1 MSRREELEHSIAA
14 LEAQRPLLG
23 DAVVGLALEALRKE
37 LAALEPPA
45 TSPDPGAVLR
55 RLVPQTYVERLLATQ
70 GQAQPERRLVTIL
83 FSDVKGSTAMAET
96 LDPEEVLEIMNGAF
110 EFLIPP
116 ITRHEGTLARLMGD
130 AILAFF
136 GAPLAH
142 ENDPERA
149 VRAALE
155 IIAGAQEYAAHL
167 ETERGIRG
175 FNVRVGI
182 NTGLVVVGEAGS
194 DLRVEYTAMGDAI
207 NLAARM
213 EQSAPVGGIL
223 ITQATYRLVQ
233 GLFEMTPQA
242 PLTVKGKS
250 QPIQTYII
258 HGARTHTA
266 LDERRGIEGIA
277 VPMIGRDAELACLRE
292 AWQVTQNGAFQSITV
307 SGDAGV
313 GKSRL
318 LFEFQRWMREQIPAP
333 LILKGRAVPETL
345 STPYGILR
353 DLFARHLDIRDSD
366 SAEVLQQKIAAGFAP
381 HLPPERAHVVGY
393 LLGFDLA
400 TAPGVQKLT
409 GSQALAGQAQAD
421 LLLTFRA
428 LSASQP
434 LALLFDDLHWADAA
448 SLDFIVRLR
457 EALAECRLLLIGLT
471 RPTLYEH
478 RPEWVQESGSAR
490 LDLASL
496 SVEASQTLVE
506 KLLQKVHALPEDLR
520 SLIVKQAEGNPFY
533 IEELIKMLMDEG
545 VITRA
550 EDGWRVETPRLE
562 QLKVP
567 ATLTGVLQARIDGL
581 PNAEKE
587 LLQQASVAGRD
598 FWDALLLELNPVEQ
612 QALARLLDSV
622 QRRELVFRH
631 AHSSFGDTDEYRFK
645 HIILRDVVYETVL
658 LKLRRRYHEA
668 TARWLEAHSGARVG
682 EHAASIAEHY
692 AQAGNAAQAGA
703 WFLKAGKVA
712 QNISAY
718 REAEATYRRAL
729 EFIAPAER
737 GSAHIAH
744 GQVLEKL
751 TRYDEAVQALETG
764 IALAREHS
772 PAQAAEGLTELSWIN
787 TLRGNHQAAFAHAT
801 EAFSLARGDSDRR
814 ELARARMR
822 YCSAHPDYE
831 ATDMLACF
839 EEVLADFT
847 AAGDLHGEATCLL
860 NIGNIYLDGLNQHEN
875 AAIYYRRSQELYR
888 EQGNRW
894 GLENCLMNLG
904 ITISQQ
910 GDQQSAIQ
918 CYHEARQLAQE
929 IDDGEGLAL
938 GEHNTANAYFRL
950 SEFNSATVHYVHS
963 FDLSLKLG
971 LLPLALI
978 NLTNLAETTLK
989 QGYHETAALWLG
1001 TAKAQL
1007 QLHPHLGEEIE
1018 RLLTEVQA
1026 QLPLAV
1032 YEAALARGGALSLAE
1047 VGTLLPRGSAN
1058 PLQPAQN
1065 HAQNV
1070 ERAQPNEG

>member
-1 MSRREELEHSIAA
+1 MSRKEELEHSIAA
-14 LEAQRPLLG
+14 LEAQRALLG
-23 DAVVGLALEALRKE
+23 DAVIGPALEALCKE
-37 LAALEPPA
+37 LAALEAPA

-55 RLVPQTYVERLLATQ
+55 RLVPQTYAERLLATQ
-70 GQAQPERRLVTIL
+70 GHAQPERRLVTIL

-110 EFLIPP
+110 EFLIQP

-155 IIAGAQEYAAHL
+155 IITGAQEYATRL
-167 ETERGIRG
+167 ENERGIQG

-182 NTGLVVVGEAGS
+182 NTGLVVVGEVGS

-213 EQSAPVGGIL
+213 EQNAPIGGVL
-223 ITQATYRLVQ
+223 ISQATYRLVQ
-233 GLFEMTPQA
+233 GLFEMTPQP
-242 PLTVKGKS
+242 PLMVKGKS
-250 QPIQTYII
+250 QPIQTYIV
-258 HGARTHTA
+258 HGARAHA
-266 LDERRGIEGIA
+266 SLSERRGIEGIA
-277 VPMIGRDAELACLRE
+277 VPMVGRDAELTHLQR
-292 AWQVTQNGAFQSITV
+292 AWQAVQSGAFEGITI

-318 LFEFQRWMREQIPAP
+318 LFEFQRWLREQTPEP

-345 STPYGILR
+345 STPYGILH

-381 HLPPERAHVVGY
+381 HLPPERAHVVGH
-393 LLGFDLA
+393 LIGFELA

-409 GSQALAGQAQAD
+409 GSQAFAGQAQAD
-421 LLLTFRA
+421 LLLLFRA
-428 LSASQP
+428 FAACQP
-434 LALLFDDLHWADAA
+434 LVLLFDDLHWADTA
-448 SLDFIVRLR
+448 SLDFIARLGKT
-457 EALAECRLLLIGLT
+457 LVDCRLLLICLT
-471 RPTLYEH
+471 RPTLYER
-478 RPEWVQESGSAR
+478 RPEWEQESGNAR
-490 LDLASL
+490 LNLGAL
-496 SVEASQTLVE
+496 SAEASQTLIE
-506 KLLQKVHALPEDLR
+506 ELLQKVHALPETLR

-533 IEELIKMLMDEG
+533 IEELIKMLLDEG
-545 VITRA
+545 VITCA
-550 EDGWRVETPRLE
+550 EDGWQVEATRLD

-581 PNAEKE
+581 PGAEKE

-612 QALARLLDSV
+612 QALVQLLDSV

-631 AHSSFGDTDEYRFK
+631 AHSIFDNTGEYRFK
-645 HIILRDVVYETVL
+645 HVILRDVVYETVL

-682 EHAASIAEHY
+682 EHAALIAEHY
-692 AQAGNAAQAGA
+692 ARAGNVAEAGA

-718 REAEATYRRAL
+718 REAEAAYRRAL

-737 GSAHIAH
+737 GNVHIAH

-751 TRYDEAVQALETG
+751 SRYDEAVQALETG
-764 IALAREHS
+764 IALTREHN
-772 PAQAAEGLTELSWIN
+772 PEKKIEGLTELSWIN
-787 TLRGNHQAAFAHAT
+787 TLRGNHEAAFTHAT
-801 EAFSLARGDSDRR
+801 EALNLAQKTGDRR
-814 ELARARMR
+814 ELGRARMR
-822 YCSAHPDYE
+822 YCSTHPDYDIPQ
-831 ATDMLACF
+831 TLTCY

-847 AAGDLHGEATCLL
+847 AAGDPHGQATCLL
-860 NIGNIYLDGLNQHEN
+860 NMGNIHLDELKQPEN
-875 AAIYYRRSQELYR
+875 AAAYYRRSQELFR

-894 GLENCLMNLG
+894 GLNNCLMNLG
-904 ITISQQ
+904 ITVSQQ
-910 GDQQSAIQ
+910 GNPKSAIQ
-918 CYHEARQLAQE
+918 YFEEAQQLAQE

-938 GEHNTANAYFRL
+938 GAQNLANAYLKL
-950 SEFNSATVHYVHS
+950 SEFNSATVYYVRS

-978 NLTNLAETTLK
+978 TLANLAETALK
-989 QGYHETAALWLG
+989 QGYHEIAALRLG
-1001 TAKAQL
+1001 TVRAQREL
-1007 QLHPHLGEEIE
+1007 FPRLGEDLEH
-1018 RLLTEVQA
+1018 LLSEVQA
-1026 QLPLAV
+1026 QLPPAA
-1032 YEAALARGGALSLAE
+1032 YEAALARGEALSLKEA
-1047 VGTLLPRGSAN
+1047 GALLPRKGAGLTTAAPESSPECTTN
-1058 PLQPAQN
+1058 PAQ
-1065 HAQNV
+1065 
-1070 ERAQPNEG
+1070 